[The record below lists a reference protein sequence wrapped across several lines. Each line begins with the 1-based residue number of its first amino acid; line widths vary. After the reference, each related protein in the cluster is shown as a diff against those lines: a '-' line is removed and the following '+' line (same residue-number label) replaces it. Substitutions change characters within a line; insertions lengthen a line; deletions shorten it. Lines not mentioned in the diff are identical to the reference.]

1 MPRPGHADYTYREKY
16 GVLAES
22 GGGRASARETVG
34 RVLAGAVCKQYLE
47 RLGVRCGSWVY
58 GVGDVE
64 MGREEN

>member
-1 MPRPGHADYTYREKY
+1 M
-16 GVLAES
+16 
-22 GGGRASARETVG
+22 G

-64 MGREEN
+64 IGREENEKLGMLEIKQFRGK